1 MSVPEELR
9 ALMAR
14 KADMEQEL
22 QVDAAMRRP
31 LPLRSFAVEGPNP
44 DTPSR
49 NRFSFSKDI
58 FGVSS
63 SNSSPPRSTR
73 STSLSQACLA

>member
-1 MSVPEELR
+1 MVSVPEELR

-31 LPLRSFAVEGPNP
+31 LLLRSFAVEGPNP
-44 DTPSR
+44 DTPS
-49 NRFSFSKDI
+49 
-58 FGVSS
+58 
-63 SNSSPPRSTR
+63 
-73 STSLSQACLA
+73 